1 MALTNWKEADSAK
14 AKEIWTEYCR
24 QHDLSSRTGQ
34 TAGIDP
40 YSGRLWFGESIR
52 DIVSQRDAEG
62 FNSPLFFER
71 IGSEAYFHNLTRSRS
86 SRTTTADYK

>member
-71 IGSEAYFHNLTRSRS
+71 IGSEAYFHKGGR
-86 SRTTTADYK
+86 Y